1 MGIVIAILILFLSNV
16 YFYIIIAHTFIKST
30 RIKKHQYYTTILHN
44 RNIFTYFVKAI
55 AKSHKIIKYYNSV
68 LAYLSDCK
76 SSPRY
81 TIIIP
86 Q

>member
-1 MGIVIAILILFLSNV
+1 MGIVTAILILFLSNV

-55 AKSHKIIKYYNSV
+55 AKSHKIIKI
-68 LAYLSDCK
+68 L
-76 SSPRY
+76 
-81 TIIIP
+81 
-86 Q
+86 